1 MLSKPMQ
8 RAGCAWSA
16 MMLALALGGC
26 ANADKQDDLAFTV
39 VTLPN
44 GKQIRAETVYR
55 DLDITRGL
63 MFREKLAADRGM
75 LFLHTKMDKY
85 QYWTYNLKFPVDIVW
100 MDEQHKVV
108 EVYPSA
114 PPCTLKSAR
123 ECTTYGGRHLARFVL
138 EMNANTAVPNGIRE
152 GVYLMF

>member
-1 MLSKPMQ
+1 MLT
-8 RAGCAWSA
+8 
-16 MMLALALGGC
+16 LALGGC
-26 ANADKQDDLAFTV
+26 GADRQDDLAFTV

-44 GKQIRAETVYR
+44 GKKIRAETVYR

-63 MFREKLAADRGM
+63 MFREKLADDRGM

-85 QYWTYNLKFPVDIVW
+85 RYWTYNMKFPVDIVW
-100 MDEQHKVV
+100 MDEQHQVV

-114 PPCTLKSAR
+114 PPCTSKSAR

-138 EMNANTAVPNGIRE
+138 EMNAKTAVPNGIRE